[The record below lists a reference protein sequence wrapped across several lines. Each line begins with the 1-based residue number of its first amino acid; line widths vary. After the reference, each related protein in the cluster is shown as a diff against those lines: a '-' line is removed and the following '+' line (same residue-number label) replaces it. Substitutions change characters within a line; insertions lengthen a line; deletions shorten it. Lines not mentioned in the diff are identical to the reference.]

1 MLIFG
6 VSFCVDTRVS
16 FWKAVTHMQSILWM
30 GMQTLAVATLG
41 GDDMGQRIDN
51 LTNTEDLKRF
61 YLQVSNF
68 IDASCTFVICI
79 ECTVYIVI
87 VFTESLR

>member
-1 MLIFG
+1 
-6 VSFCVDTRVS
+6 
-16 FWKAVTHMQSILWM
+16 
-30 GMQTLAVATLG
+30 MQTLAVATLG